1 MCYVLPSLHHHLLTR
16 HRVQDGPLPISNE
29 STYTSLD
36 WATTKGKAVIRNYN
50 ADEDLQ
56 TEFFVRLLYFK
67 HVPTP
72 IREYMSIQG
81 GCEISDQDWTLVFW
95 ALYSV

>member
-1 MCYVLPSLHHHLLTR
+1 MAPGVPGMCYVLPSLHHHLLTR
-16 HRVQDGPLPISNE
+16 HRVQVGPLPISNE

-56 TEFFVRLLYFK
+56 TEFFVR
-67 HVPTP
+67 
-72 IREYMSIQG
+72 MSPSSPEHA
-81 GCEISDQDWTLVFW
+81 C
-95 ALYSV
+95 